1 MSRTPSV
8 LTTADGTRAAVA
20 AQGGDGSTA
29 PGGLTFGKL
38 TDGGRVGKML
48 GEYRK
53 VAGKAGVAVYK
64 VPHGLGFV
72 PAWCQ
77 LVASDN
83 PGAPGTNLCASPSSY
98 DKWTATELQMRVDAV
113 MGGVAGATLWFMIG
127 GER

>member
-8 LTTADGTRAAVA
+8 LTTPDGTRAAVA
-20 AQGGDGSTA
+20 AQGGDGAMA

-38 TDGGRVGKML
+38 VDGGPVGKMK

-53 VAGKAGVAVYK
+53 VAGTATAFYK
-64 VPHGLGFV
+64 IPHGLGFV

-77 LVASDN
+77 LISCDN
-83 PGAPGTNLCASPSSY
+83 PGTPNTNLCASPTAY
-98 DKWTATELQMRVDAV
+98 DKWTATEIQMRVDPV
-113 MGGVAGATLWFMIG
+113 MGGVAGAVMWFMIG